1 MPKPLVQFLLRWYK
15 TQQLSIHWIGR
26 TSEHFEVTNGV
37 CQGGVLSPVLFAVYL
52 DSLLDSLCSSGRG
65 CFGGNHF
72 CGALCYADDL
82 IILAPSPDALRK
94 MLAQSEAYAV
104 SHDIRFIVSKTQLIC
119 FHHSPC
125 TDQSRFLFC
134 GHILPLSDTVLHL
147 GNTLHFNLS
156 DNPDIQAK
164 VMAFCAKLTLFCF
177 GLNPDSHVKMKL
189 FQAYCLSFNG
199 SSLWRLDCPEL
210 NSLSVAFNNVI
221 RSIWNMP
228 QRSHT
233 LVVHCLGSTGGIHN
247 NIFSR
252 FCMMFNACISHASP
266 LIHSVFT
273 VSAQPCNSNF
283 IGYNF
288 LYGHTH
294 CKQYKHGYIVCSQL
308 IREIHSDK
316 FYIPGFSTDEL
327 DIIVSTS
334 STMQL

>member
-164 VMAFCAKLTLFCF
+164 VMAFLRKANFVLF
-177 GLNPDSHVKMKL
+177 
-189 FQAYCLSFNG
+189 
-199 SSLWRLDCPEL
+199 
-210 NSLSVAFNNVI
+210 
-221 RSIWNMP
+221 RSK
-228 QRSHT
+228 S
-233 LVVHCLGSTGGIHN
+233 
-247 NIFSR
+247 
-252 FCMMFNACISHASP
+252 
-266 LIHSVFT
+266 
-273 VSAQPCNSNF
+273 
-283 IGYNF
+283 
-288 LYGHTH
+288 
-294 CKQYKHGYIVCSQL
+294 
-308 IREIHSDK
+308 
-316 FYIPGFSTDEL
+316 
-327 DIIVSTS
+327 
-334 STMQL
+334 